1 MKQKAFTLIE
11 LLVVIA
17 IIAIL
22 AAILFPV
29 FAQAKLAAKKIRATA
44 QMKQVGTGTMIYMT
58 DYDDK
63 YPPKLRIGFGPAD
76 GGGDPHHSMTWDD
89 LIQPYLKNWQILV
102 STEDNRP
109 LYDVPGVGK
118 YRRSYAPASNLFL
131 NAQISATMG
140 WGWTQGF
147 GSLSN
152 TSSNVADTIMYV
164 EARQP
169 VFTVANIREAD
180 EWWYDA
186 PAYNTRSRQLPAGD
200 PRLPYSQID
209 NVYGDAANYV
219 FADTH
224 TKVVKRNGTNNTGAP
239 SGTMFPGYEEKAA
252 WWVGTPDGF
261 WDKGLACLDA
271 PWNPNDGQPC
281 KIPQD

>member
-29 FAQAKLAAKKIRATA
+29 FAQAKLAAKKIKATA
-44 QMKQVGTGTMIYMT
+44 QIKQVGTATMIYMA
-58 DYDDK
+58 DYDDM
-63 YPPKLRIGFGPAD
+63 YPPKVRIGHGPAA
-76 GGGDPHHSMTWDD
+76 GGADPYNSMTWDD
-89 LIQPYLKNWQILV
+89 LIYPYTKNWEMLV
-102 STEDNRP
+102 SSEDNRP
-109 LYDVPGVGK
+109 KYDVSGRGQ

-131 NAQISATMG
+131 NVQPPASWNMPA
-140 WGWTQGF
+140 F

-152 TSSNVADTIMYV
+152 TSSRVADTVMYV

-169 VFTVANIREAD
+169 VFSGIADIRNAD
-180 EWWYDA
+180 QWWYDV

-209 NVYGDAANYV
+209 NVYGDASNYV

-224 TKVVKRNGTNNTGAP
+224 TKVLKRNGSNGSGLP
-239 SGTMFPGYEEKAA
+239 SGTKLPGYAEKAA
-252 WWVGTPDGF
+252 WWVGSPDPF
-261 WDKGLACLDA
+261 WDLGLACLDA
-271 PWNPNDGQPC
+271 PWNPNEGQPC
-281 KIPQD
+281 PIPQD